1 MQIFQHIND
10 DLDMVHKLI
19 HKNLFIR
26 TGHIKD
32 YVKQDVSYLYNNLRP
47 ALVLICHRLFSPANR
62 QTVALAAVLQFIFMA
77 SQVHIRLLEDRP
89 GEEKPADTRTGYQF
103 PVLVGDYLYGR
114 FFTTLCNAG
123 IVHYL
128 KNMAELICTMNK
140 NEVMELNNPDLA
152 STDPLAYHEVI
163 RGECAELLACG
174 AYLGADLA
182 GADNFAKD
190 KLYQL
195 GLNLGMAFG
204 LLVRNAPAKQINEY
218 AGKAELILTQLP
230 SGKDKES
237 LQKLLDLCA
246 AENTTLK
253 RMVV

>member
-1 MQIFQHIND
+1 MHIFQHIND
-10 DLDMVHKLI
+10 DLDQVQKLI

-62 QTVALAAVLQFIFMA
+62 QTIALAAVLQFIFMA
-77 SQVHIRLLEDRP
+77 SQVHIKLSEDSL
-89 GEEKPADTRTGYQF
+89 GEEPEDSRADYQF
-103 PVLVGDYLYGR
+103 PVLVGDFLYGR

-128 KNMAELICTMNK
+128 RNMAELICTINK
-140 NEVMELNNPDLA
+140 NEVLDLNNPDLA
-152 STDPLAYHEVI
+152 STDPLAYQAVI

-174 AYLGADLA
+174 AYMGADLA
-182 GADNFAKD
+182 GADKAAKD
-190 KLYQL
+190 KLYKL
-195 GLNLGMAFG
+195 GLNIGMSMG
-204 LLVRNAPAKQINEY
+204 LQTRNAPIQQINHY
-218 AGKAELILTQLP
+218 AGEAELILTQLP

-237 LQKLLDLCA
+237 LQELLGLCVG
-246 AENTTLK
+246 ESTVLN